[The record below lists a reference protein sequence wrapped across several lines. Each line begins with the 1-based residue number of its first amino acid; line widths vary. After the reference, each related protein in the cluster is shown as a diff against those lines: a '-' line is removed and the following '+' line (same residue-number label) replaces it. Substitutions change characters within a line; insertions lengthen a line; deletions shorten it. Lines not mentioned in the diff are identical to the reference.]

1 MTRARIAQLANK
13 YMSHDMITLHTELPD
28 FPEGRISLLYAV
40 LSHQPATGH
49 QKELL
54 SVVTSLVQMG
64 LDTHDMV
71 DNSPAPAQSGIMAM
85 RAQQLKVLAGDYF
98 SSRFYHLLSQAGQ
111 LDMVRR
117 LSEAVCDINRAK
129 MSLYARMSQLKLD
142 AEQYL
147 LHASEIKSGLFL
159 AFTSAMGGMYERVWP
174 ELVERFS
181 RCEVLMQELARVDKP
196 AKLEGSWG
204 MWHILQD
211 GTEEDRRTLRDRK
224 EDYGVIKGLWNK
236 YAVAEKLTQLLRQST
251 TQLQS
256 LVQRLQSDKLMRELQ
271 PLIEPFVHA
280 AAPQPQAALKELG

>member
-1 MTRARIAQLANK
+1 
-13 YMSHDMITLHTELPD
+13 MSHDMISLHTELPE

-40 LSHQPATGH
+40 LSHQPAAGQ

-71 DNSPAPAQSGIMAM
+71 DNSPAPAKSGMIAM

-129 MSLYARMSQLKLD
+129 MSLYARMNQMKLG
-142 AEQYL
+142 AEEYL
-147 LHASEIKSGLFL
+147 LHAAEIKSGLFL
-159 AFTSAMGGMYERVWP
+159 AFTNVMGGMYERVWP
-174 ELVERFS
+174 ELVERYS
-181 RCEVLMQELARVDKP
+181 RCEVLLQELGRVDKT
-196 AKLEGSWG
+196 AMLAGSWG

-211 GTEEDRRTLRDRK
+211 GTEEDRRAMHDRL
-224 EDYGVIKGLWNK
+224 EDQSVIKALWNK
-236 YAVAEKLTQLLRQST
+236 YAVADKLTHLLRQST

-256 LVQRLQSDKLMRELQ
+256 LVQRLQSDKLMRDLQ
-271 PLIEPFVHA
+271 PLIEPFVQA
-280 AAPQPQAALKELG
+280 AGPQTQAALKELG